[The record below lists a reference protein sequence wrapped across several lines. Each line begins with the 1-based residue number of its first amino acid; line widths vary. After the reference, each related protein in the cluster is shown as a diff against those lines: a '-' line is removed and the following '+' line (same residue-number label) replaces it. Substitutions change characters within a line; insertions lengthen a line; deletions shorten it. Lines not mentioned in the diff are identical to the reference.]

1 MRLVILGC
9 GRVGSMLASL
19 MVREGHEVTI
29 IDTNPSAFRRL
40 PANFQ
45 GRTVVGTGI
54 DAEILRRAGIE
65 RADGFVAVT
74 NGDNR
79 NIMATQMARHLF
91 NVPKVIARIYDP
103 IRAEA
108 YRELGV
114 ETLCSTALG
123 AGVFQDYLLG
133 RAFRS
138 IDDYMEL
145 CDIISQSVNQAHDER
160 KA

>member
-1 MRLVILGC
+1 MNLVILGC
-9 GRVGSMLASL
+9 GRVGSMLAAL
-19 MVREGHEVTI
+19 MAGQGHEVTV
-29 IDTNPSAFRRL
+29 IDTNPDAFRRL
-40 PANFQ
+40 PADFQ

-54 DAEILRRAGIE
+54 DEETLRRAGIE

-91 NVPKVIARIYDP
+91 KVPKVIARIYDP

-108 YRELGV
+108 YQELGI
-114 ETLCSTALG
+114 ETLCSTAVG

-133 RAFRS
+133 RPFRS
-138 IDDYMEL
+138 VSEYMGL
-145 CDIISQSVNQAHDER
+145 CEIISRSVPHEHGG
-160 KA
+160 

>member
-1 MRLVILGC
+1 
-9 GRVGSMLASL
+9 MLAAL
-19 MVREGHEVTI
+19 MAREGHEVTI
-29 IDTNPSAFRRL
+29 IDTNPDAFRRL
-40 PANFQ
+40 PAGFQ

-54 DAEILRRAGIE
+54 DEETLRRAGIE

-79 NIMATQMARHLF
+79 NIMATQMAHHLF
-91 NVPKVIARIYDP
+91 KVPKVIARIYDP

-108 YRELGV
+108 YQELGI

-133 RAFRS
+133 RSFRS
-138 IDDYMEL
+138 VTEYMGL
-145 CDIISQSVNQAHDER
+145 CGLISRSVPHGHAD
-160 KA
+160 